1 MSLARMTSTACA
13 LLGAALLGAV
23 PALAA
28 TCPPITLQPRFP
40 VPTAQGANEVVAAD
54 VNGDGVLD
62 LVLTN
67 VDGNTVSILPGIA
80 PGATF
85 GPRID
90 LTVASTP
97 NSVQVADLD
106 GDGNPDLIV
115 GDLGAL
121 GVQVLRGLGGG
132 SFGAPTTFSTGT
144 MPYEIAL
151 GDFNHDGVTDVA
163 LADNN
168 VSSMRILL
176 GGKNDSG
183 HWDGTFAPAAVYPT
197 NDLPLGIITGDFNE
211 DGITDI
217 VVTEYNANTV
227 ALFLGNGSGGAGDGT
242 FQPAVHFP
250 AGVVPYDLATG
261 DFNHD
266 GHLDLAVSNSGWGG
280 VHVLLG
286 NGTGTFP
293 ATNAYLPGVNCG
305 GIAPAD
311 FDGDGIIDFAVD
323 DCVSGKLLLLKGQ
336 GSGGVGDGTFD
347 PTPVTLADCCFPVHV
362 IAADLDGNGKPDAV
376 TCGYQSNS
384 LGLFRDGCVPDPNM
398 PHITRIRD
406 VPNDQGGKVFVTW
419 TRSALDVTGGAV
431 NGYTVWRLVPPA
443 GLVAHAAALAALP
456 ADPTRVRSELRAR
469 PNGTT
474 DIDYWEALATLP
486 AQRLPGY
493 GYTAATPQDSLP
505 GSNPLFTY
513 RITAT
518 TANIDVYYDSA
529 PDSGYSVD
537 NIPPVVPSSL
547 TATWAPGGASL
558 HWTANTEPDIEHYD
572 VYRSDDPLFAPSP
585 ATLIGTPTTAGFTDP
600 SPHPLATYR
609 LAAVDKH
616 GNESPYATVDMRG
629 VTDVGDGRPGTTWLA
644 SPWPNPVH
652 GPFDLRF
659 GLAREG
665 RVTLVVLDA
674 QGRRVRTVTDGVRPA
689 GDSSIRWDARDESGA
704 AVGAGLY
711 WLDFRAGR
719 QHLVKRFVLVR

>member
-40 VPTAQGANEVVAAD
+40 VPTAQGPNEVVAAD

-121 GVQVLRGLGGG
+121 GIQVLRGLGGG

-286 NGTGTFP
+286 SGTGTFP
-293 ATNAYLPGVNCG
+293 TTNAYIDGQNCA

-311 FDGDGIIDFAVD
+311 FDGDGITDLAVD
-323 DCVSGKLLLLKGQ
+323 DCVNNQLLLLKGQ
-336 GSGGVGDGTFD
+336 GSGGIGSGTFAA
-347 PTPVTLADCCFPVHV
+347 PVVLGDCCFPVHV

-376 TCGYQSNS
+376 TCGYQSSS

-398 PHITRIRD
+398 PHITRI
-406 VPNDQGGKVFVTW
+406 
-419 TRSALDVTGGAV
+419 
-431 NGYTVWRLVPPA
+431 
-443 GLVAHAAALAALP
+443 
-456 ADPTRVRSELRAR
+456 
-469 PNGTT
+469 
-474 DIDYWEALATLP
+474 
-486 AQRLPGY
+486 
-493 GYTAATPQDSLP
+493 
-505 GSNPLFTY
+505 
-513 RITAT
+513 
-518 TANIDVYYDSA
+518 
-529 PDSGYSVD
+529 
-537 NIPPVVPSSL
+537 
-547 TATWAPGGASL
+547 
-558 HWTANTEPDIEHYD
+558 
-572 VYRSDDPLFAPSP
+572 
-585 ATLIGTPTTAGFTDP
+585 
-600 SPHPLATYR
+600 
-609 LAAVDKH
+609 
-616 GNESPYATVDMRG
+616 
-629 VTDVGDGRPGTTWLA
+629 
-644 SPWPNPVH
+644 
-652 GPFDLRF
+652 
-659 GLAREG
+659 
-665 RVTLVVLDA
+665 
-674 QGRRVRTVTDGVRPA
+674 
-689 GDSSIRWDARDESGA
+689 
-704 AVGAGLY
+704 
-711 WLDFRAGR
+711 
-719 QHLVKRFVLVR
+719 